1 MFEVHYAIMKMYV
14 LGTTEFNYWTSDNV
28 QTLWIWNI
36 VSQVV
41 VIVFLLLQFANDPEH
56 QAQLLVC
63 SSLVNKVLAELLPVY
78 VKESNHELVI
88 G

>member
-1 MFEVHYAIMKMYV
+1 MEYCEPSCRDF
-14 LGTTEFNYWTSDNV
+14 
-28 QTLWIWNI
+28 
-36 VSQVV
+36 
-41 VIVFLLLQFANDPEH
+41 FLLLQFANDPEH

-63 SSLVNKVLAELLPVY
+63 SSLVNEVLAELLPVY